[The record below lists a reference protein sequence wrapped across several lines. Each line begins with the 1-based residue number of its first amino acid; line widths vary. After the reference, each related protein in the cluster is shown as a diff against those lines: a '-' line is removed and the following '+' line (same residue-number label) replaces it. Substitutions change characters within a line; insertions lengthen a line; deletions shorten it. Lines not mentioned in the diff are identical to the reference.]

1 MNLRKSLLTLL
12 IITTG
17 LVLSAQTYKIDVE
30 ISDLS
35 DKDIYLGYYYGNK
48 TYVKDTIRLDSKG
61 KGSFKGDSLL
71 DQGLYIIVMP
81 DKNYFDVIIGED
93 QVFSIETKLVNLIS
107 NLKIKGSDENQAL
120 IDFQGHMQSQNKKIV
135 TKQVRLK
142 EQTEGS
148 DSIKIYQEELQQLS
162 DNIKIFWDK
171 TIEDNNGNVL
181 SILVNAMKNPEIPDY
196 EVPEEIVNKDSARW
210 FHSYNYNRTHYFDF
224 IDFTDKRFLRTPIF
238 HNKVETFFSRVIIQ
252 DPDTITNYIDVIL
265 VDAEKDAEM
274 FEYLLRYFLS
284 TYSKS
289 DIMGMDKVVLNV
301 VEKYYLS
308 GKADWMDEESLE
320 KMRTQIAKL
329 RFNQIGNTAQ
339 DLKLETIHEE
349 YARLHEIKAKYTLV
363 YFWEP
368 HCGHCKKT
376 TPKVADLYHEY
387 SRDEFEVFA
396 VYTQTDKKE
405 WTDYVFDKGYD
416 EWINVWDRYNL
427 TNFRFF
433 YNINSTPSLY
443 LLDENKKIVAK
454 RISIETI
461 KEILD
466 IEFGKTSVK
475 DKIEQENL
483 KKD

>member
-1 MNLRKSLLTLL
+1 MNFRKSLLTLL
-12 IITTG
+12 IISAA
-17 LVLSAQTYKIDVE
+17 LISSAQTYKIDIE

-35 DKDIYLGYYYGNK
+35 EKDIYLGYYYGNK
-48 TYVKDTIRLDSKG
+48 TYVKDTITLDSKG
-61 KGSFKGDSLL
+61 KGFFRGDSLL
-71 DQGLYIIVMP
+71 NQGLYIIVMP
-81 DKNYFDVIIGED
+81 DKNYFDVIIGDD
-93 QVFSIETKLVNLIS
+93 QEFSIETKAANLIT
-107 NLKIKGSDENQAL
+107 NLKIKGSSGNLAL
-120 IDFQGHMQSQNKKIV
+120 IDFQEHMKSQNKIMQS
-135 TKQVRLK
+135 KQARLK
-142 EQTEGS
+142 EQSEGS
-148 DSIKIYQEELQQLS
+148 DSIKIYQDQLQKLT
-162 DNIKIFWDK
+162 DDIRIFWDK
-171 TIEDNNGNVL
+171 TIEKNEGNVL
-181 SILVNAMKNPEIPDY
+181 SILVNAMKNPEIPKY

-252 DPDTITNYIDVIL
+252 NPDTIINYIDNIL

-274 FEYLLRYFLS
+274 FEYLLRHFLT

-301 VEKYYLS
+301 AEKYYLS

-329 RFNQIGNTAQ
+329 RFNQIGNVAQ

-376 TPKVADLYHEY
+376 TPKIADMYHEY
-387 SRDEFEVFA
+387 TRDEFEVFA

-405 WTDYVFDKGYD
+405 WTDYIFDKGFD
-416 EWINVWDRYNL
+416 EWINVWDQYNL

-443 LLDENKKIVAK
+443 LLDENKKIIAK
-454 RISIETI
+454 RIGAETL
-461 KEILD
+461 KEFLD
-466 IEFGKTSVK
+466 FELGRTSVK
-475 DKIEQENL
+475 DKIEKGSN
-483 KKD
+483 